1 MLPFLHDN
9 LLKLV
14 KNVFL
19 LITKSN
25 LVHACSTVTEL
36 RKIKL
41 INKDNSL
48 KSKKINLG
56 FGRRKGIID
65 LKEYDLVSTKDYAIL
80 KNDCISFITIIV
92 SKLFDGSPLLSVI
105 VRNANLN
112 IIIWAINFTIKCITR
127 SFIMLNT
134 MIENENTSFLNI
146 SINISNK
153 WTGSLNTSWSLM
165 FFHHHTMAKPLS
177 STLNSFKSLKGWI
190 QMNWD
195 ILKRGKQTLMIFT

>member
-1 MLPFLHDN
+1 MHAPLWLNWERLNWSIKTTPLN
-9 LLKLV
+9 LRRSTLGLV
-14 KNVFL
+14 EEKEL
-19 LITKSN
+19 LIWKN
-25 LVHACSTVTEL
+25 MIWFQ
-36 RKIKL
+36 RK
-41 INKDNSL
+41 
-48 KSKKINLG
+48 
-56 FGRRKGIID
+56 
-65 LKEYDLVSTKDYAIL
+65 TML

-134 MIENENTSFLNI
+134 MIENENTSFVNI